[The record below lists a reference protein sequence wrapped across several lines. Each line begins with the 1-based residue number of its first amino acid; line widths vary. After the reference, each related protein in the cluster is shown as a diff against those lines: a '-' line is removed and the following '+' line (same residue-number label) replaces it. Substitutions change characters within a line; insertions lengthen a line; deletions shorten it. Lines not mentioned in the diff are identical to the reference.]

1 MTKYVRDLRGRPR
14 RSPGATAALL
24 LLGLGLVVAGCGGG
38 DDERAQ
44 PATAQSSDQWS
55 APLPAAVIDTPL
67 VAEADSAAAGRYDDQ
82 PAEIPTAEPPATV
95 AEPAAGAAQP
105 PPPAAAEPV
114 RVVAGA
120 DDLGPYCLQ
129 VGSFRQVANAERR
142 LARLSESGVHAV
154 IETATVGGRR
164 YHRVCVPNLPDQTAA
179 RRLGDTLYAEYG
191 FAYLIRKE

>member
-1 MTKYVRDLRGRPR
+1 MTKYARDLRGRPL
-14 RSPGATAALL
+14 RSLGATAALL

-44 PATAQSSDQWS
+44 PATDHSSDQWS

-67 VAEADSAAAGRYDDQ
+67 VAETDSAAAGRYDDQ

-95 AEPAAGAAQP
+95 PAQP
-105 PPPAAAEPV
+105 PLPAAAEPV

-129 VGSFRQVANAERR
+129 VGSFRQVANADRR

-154 IETATVGGRR
+154 IETATVGGLR

>member
-1 MTKYVRDLRGRPR
+1 MTKYARDLCGRPR
-14 RSPGATAALL
+14 RLPCATAALL

-38 DDERAQ
+38 DEERAQ
-44 PATAQSSDQWS
+44 PATDHSSDQWS
-55 APLPAAVIDTPL
+55 APLPAAVVDTPL
-67 VAEADSAAAGRYDDQ
+67 VAEADSAAAGGYGEQ
-82 PAEIPTAEPPATV
+82 PAAIPPAEPPA
-95 AEPAAGAAQP
+95 AAAA
-105 PPPAAAEPV
+105 PAAAEPV

-129 VGSFRQVANAERR
+129 VGSFRQVANADQR

-154 IETATVGGRR
+154 IETATVGGMR

>member
-1 MTKYVRDLRGRPR
+1 MTKYARDLCARPCR
-14 RSPGATAALL
+14 LPCAAAALL
-24 LLGLGLVVAGCGGG
+24 LLGLGLVVVGCGGG
-38 DDERAQ
+38 DEERAQ
-44 PATAQSSDQWS
+44 PATDHSSDQWS
-55 APLPAAVIDTPL
+55 APLPAAVIDTSL
-67 VAEADSAAAGRYDDQ
+67 VAETDSAAADGSGEQ
-82 PAEIPTAEPPATV
+82 PAEIPPAEPPAAAAV
-95 AEPAAGAAQP
+95 PAGAAQ